1 MDFIGR
7 EQDLNCLEENY
18 QKDSGFVVIYGRRR
32 VGKTELIKQFIKGK
46 NALYYLSMEEK
57 EQDSLVRWTNAIAE
71 FTNQP
76 EMANT
81 NISRWE
87 FLFKNFA
94 DYKPNEKKILVIDE
108 FPYLVKANEA
118 FPSVMQYIWDEQ
130 LKPRKNI
137 MLILCGSSISM
148 MEKHVLLY
156 NSPLYGRITSEIKL
170 KPLRFSVIKKELGK
184 SFAEKSETFSITG
197 GIPKYLEL
205 LEGKET
211 TTKEKISKHILSNQN
226 PLFNEPRYL
235 LKEDISD
242 TTNYFALLKTI
253 ANGEHKLGNI
263 AKNME
268 MANSEVRLVLSK
280 LIELGYI
287 EKQVPITEKNPGTSK
302 KGLYFISD
310 NFIKFWFKYL
320 YPYKSYLELGQKD
333 IALENLDK
341 TFKSKFVALA
351 YEDICKDILLELSLN
366 KKIDF
371 MPSLIGSYWSNERK
385 AENIQIDVS
394 AVDTHNK
401 KLFLGECKYHE
412 KPIDA
417 DVFFDLKN
425 KVDKSKEI
433 FLSFKGYQTN
443 YGVFS
448 KSGFTKRMLDTAKK
462 TPTLY
467 LINETELI
475 DTQK

>member
-1 MDFIGR
+1 MNFIGR
-7 EQDLNCLEENY
+7 EQDLDCLEENY

-76 EMANT
+76 EMINS

-87 FLFKNFA
+87 FIFKNFV
-94 DYKPNEKKILVIDE
+94 DYKSNEKKVLVIDE
-108 FPYLVKANEA
+108 FPYLVKANLA
-118 FPSVMQYIWDEQ
+118 FSSVMQYIWDEQ

-137 MLILCGSSISM
+137 MLILCGSHMSI
-148 MEKHVLLY
+148 MEKQVLLY

-170 KPLRFSVIKKELGK
+170 KPLRFSVIKKELAK
-184 SFAEKSETFSITG
+184 RFSQTVEIFSITG

-205 LEGKET
+205 LEGKEIT
-211 TTKEKISKHILSNQN
+211 TEEIISKHILSNKS

-242 TTNYFALLKTI
+242 TTKCFSILKTI
-253 ANGEHKLGNI
+253 ANGEHRLGNI

-268 MANSEVRLVLSK
+268 MANSEVKFVISK

-287 EKQVPITEKNPGTSK
+287 EKQVPITENKPETSK
-302 KGLYFISD
+302 RGLYFISD

-333 IALENLDK
+333 IPLENLRK
-341 TFKSKFVALA
+341 TFESKFVALA
-351 YEDICKDILLELSLN
+351 YEDICKDILLELSMN
-366 KKIDF
+366 KKIEF
-371 MPSLIGSYWSNERK
+371 SPSLIGSYWSNERK
-385 AENIQIDVS
+385 AENIQIDIS

-401 KLFLGECKYHE
+401 KLFLGECKYHK
-412 KPIDA
+412 KPVDA
-417 DVFFDLKN
+417 DVFFDLQN
-425 KVDKSKEI
+425 KTNKSKEL
-433 FLSFKGYQTN
+433 FLFFRGYQHV
-443 YGVFS
+443 YGIFS
-448 KSGFTKRMLDTAKK
+448 KSGFTNRMVNTAKERSN
-462 TPTLY
+462 LY
-467 LINETELI
+467 LINEMDLESL
-475 DTQK
+475 